1 MHGKR
6 FRTAFFSACVV
17 AVIAAGCLSLKPPV
31 AVPRDAVCD
40 WTGAAWIGDGKPQP
54 TNDAAFYLDDPAP
67 LFRKTFT
74 LAKAVRGAQLNI
86 VGLGLYRVS
95 VNGRP
100 LSHGLAPLWTP
111 FGKRVLFDV
120 YEALPLRQG
129 ENVLAVELGNGW
141 YNPLPLRMWGRFN
154 LRDALTVGR
163 PCLIAKLTI
172 EYEDGTRAAIASD
185 GSWKT
190 AEGPLLRNS
199 LYLGEVCDARRLI
212 DGWQGPGFDDSG
224 WRQAAAA
231 EGPAG
236 KLEPR
241 RAEPVLPA
249 AWLQAVK
256 VAEPR
261 PGVYVA
267 DVGRNLAGQA
277 RFRLG
282 AGTAGERIVFR
293 YGELLNKDGTV
304 NGLTAVCGQIKRTG
318 MGGPGAPDVAEQC
331 DMYIRSGLGDE
342 TYWPQFTWHG
352 YRYVQ
357 IEGLKRAPALSDV
370 TAVALAGTGA
380 SGSVESSSP
389 LFNDIRRLCVD
400 TFSSNLMGVQSDC
413 PARERF
419 GYGADIAAT
428 TEAFIFHFNM
438 RTFYAKAVQDFA
450 DEAEDDGWFTETAPY
465 VGIADRGFGGRSG
478 PIGWTVGV
486 PVMMRDLYRYYG
498 DRDTLA
504 KHYGACARYV
514 DLVRGKCPDLT
525 VPRCIGDHEALEK
538 APETLTAT
546 AHFYQWARLVSQFAA
561 ILGKSEDTEKF
572 GALAD
577 EIRAAFQKKFVRGGR
592 VGQGRQG
599 EQAFGLYHRLVPES
613 DRAAALE
620 ILRKDIEAHGGALT
634 TGIFGTKYLLEVLST
649 EGLEALAV
657 KLVLRREFPSWG
669 YMLDNGATTLWETWK
684 PSDNTYSQNHPMFG
698 SVAEWQ
704 MKHVLGLTVPEDAV
718 GADRVVIRPR
728 PAEGL
733 TWAKGHWFCPGK
745 GFVRVAW
752 KVADGKMKLDVEL
765 PVGMKASV
773 WLADEKRWA
782 HVGEGRHAW

>member
-1 MHGKR
+1 MTKSF
-6 FRTAFFSACVV
+6 FRWTWAA
-17 AVIAAGCLSLKPPV
+17 AVGLCAGCAWLGWPSGGERAGAP
-31 AVPRDAVCD
+31 CD
-40 WTGAAWIGDGKPQP
+40 WSGAAWIGDGKPQP
-54 TNDAAFYLDDPAP
+54 TNDAAFYEDDPAP

-74 LAKAVRGAQLNI
+74 VAKAVQSARLHM
-86 VGLGLYRVS
+86 VGLGLYRAY
-95 VNGRP
+95 VNKRP
-100 LSHGLAPLWTP
+100 LSNGLGPLWTP
-111 FGKRVLFDV
+111 FGKRVLYDV
-120 YEALPLRQG
+120 YEALPLGQG

-154 LRDALTVGR
+154 LREALTVGR
-163 PCLIAKLTI
+163 PCLIAKLEI
-172 EYEDGTRAAIASD
+172 VYADGSRETVVSD
-185 GSWKT
+185 VSWKT
-190 AEGPLLRNS
+190 VDGPLLRNS
-199 LYLGEVCDARRLI
+199 LYLGEVYDARRI
-212 DGWQGPGFDDSG
+212 VEGWQAAGFDDSG
-224 WRQAAAA
+224 WRPAART

-241 RAEPVLPA
+241 RAEPVLPY
-249 AWLQAVK
+249 AWPQAVK
-256 VAEPR
+256 VTEPR

-267 DVGRNLAGQA
+267 DLGRNLTGQA

-282 AGTAGERIVFR
+282 AGAAGERVTFR
-293 YGELLNKDGTV
+293 YGELLNQDGTV
-304 NGLTAVCGQIKRTG
+304 NGLTAVCGQIKRPG
-318 MGGPGAPDVAEQC
+318 MGGPGAPDVAEQR
-331 DMYIRSGLGDE
+331 DVYIRSGQGEE

-352 YRYVQ
+352 YRFVQ
-357 IEGLKRAPALSDV
+357 IEGLRRAPALSDV
-370 TAVALAGTGA
+370 SAVALVGTGA
-380 SGSVESSSP
+380 AGSVESSCP

-400 TFSSNLMGVQSDC
+400 TFASNLMGVQSDC

-438 RTFYAKAVQDFA
+438 HTFYAKAVQDFA

-504 KHYGACARYV
+504 RHYGACARYV
-514 DLVRGKCPDLT
+514 DLVRGKCPDLII
-525 VPRCIGDHEALEK
+525 PQCIGDHEALEK

-546 AHFYQWARLVSQFAA
+546 AHYYQWARLVSQFAA
-561 ILGKSEDTEKF
+561 ILGKGADARTY

-577 EIRAAFQKKFVRGGR
+577 EIRAAFQKKFVVGGK

-599 EQAFGLYHRLVPES
+599 EQAFGLYHRLVPEA

-620 ILRKDIEAHGGALT
+620 LLRRDIEAHGGALT

-649 EGLEALAV
+649 EGLEELAGRIV
-657 KLVLRREFPSWG
+657 ARREFPGWG
-669 YMLDNGATTLWETWK
+669 YMLDHGATTLWETWK

-698 SVAEWQ
+698 SVEEWQ
-704 MKHVLGLTVPEDAV
+704 MKHVLGLTVPEDAA
-718 GADRVVIRPR
+718 GSDRVVIHPK
-728 PAEGL
+728 PVAGV

-745 GFVRVAW
+745 GFVRVDW
-752 KVADGKMKLDVEL
+752 KIMDGKMKLVVEI
-765 PVGMKASV
+765 PRRMKAKV
-773 WLADEKRWA
+773 WLADEKRWDN
-782 HVGEGRHAW
+782 VGAGRHDW